1 MASLHEHLALP
12 SVVASVS
19 GVGSPLSVERVE
31 DEIVVVEVD
40 ADDDDVGRML
50 ELEDSVAARSAFAFD
65 SWHRS
70 IVVAVSRKLL
80 VLPVGVS

>member
-1 MASLHEHLALP
+1 MP
-12 SVVASVS
+12 SVVAS
-19 GVGSPLSVERVE
+19 GGEVGNPLSCGWFE
-31 DEIVVVEVD
+31 DKTAVVEVD

-80 VLPVGVS
+80 VLPVDVS